1 MPIRHLLPLLLA
13 VVVAVTAAAAARGD
27 STPIGPLP
35 KGPVTT
41 IDTTRGALVAVALPR
56 QKPSTGLVWRV
67 ARRVDTNVVRQLS
80 EADVGAS
87 VVLVFRATGKGEAA
101 IRFALT
107 RGESSPKATRSA
119 TYRVRVG

>member
-1 MPIRHLLPLLLA
+1 MPIRRLLPLLLA

-35 KGPVTT
+35 RGPVTT

-67 ARRVDTNVVRQLS
+67 ARRVDTKVVRQLS

-107 RGESSPKATRSA
+107 RGESSPKAIRSA
-119 TYRVRVG
+119 TYRVRVR